1 MAAVRHRFTAEEY
14 RKMGEAGIFS
24 KNDRV
29 ALEKSA
35 NGLLRERPE
44 PNLASAPGFP
54 RANRSPDLARLE
66 HEAGENGTGRNLLV
80 REFSHRLPGLVDV
93 DALACQV

>member
-1 MAAVRHRFTAEEY
+1 
-14 RKMGEAGIFS
+14 MGEASIFS

-29 ALEKSA
+29 ALEKGA

-54 RANRSPDLARLE
+54 RANRLPDLARLE
-66 HEAGENGTGRNLLV
+66 HEAGENGIGRNLFRV

-93 DALACQV
+93 DALARRV